1 MKSVEVSPNSFVS
14 YTLLSSVYARQKNWS
29 KAEQTLNKALTVISE
44 NEKKRLAP
52 EFEAVGDAFMK
63 NEKFSDAAR
72 IYKRAISLNDEKV
85 SLKIKLAEAERK
97 LTNEG

>member
-1 MKSVEVSPNSFVS
+1 
-14 YTLLSSVYARQKNWS
+14 
-29 KAEQTLNKALTVISE
+29 
-44 NEKKRLAP
+44 
-52 EFEAVGDAFMK
+52 MK

-97 LTNEG
+97 QVNNG